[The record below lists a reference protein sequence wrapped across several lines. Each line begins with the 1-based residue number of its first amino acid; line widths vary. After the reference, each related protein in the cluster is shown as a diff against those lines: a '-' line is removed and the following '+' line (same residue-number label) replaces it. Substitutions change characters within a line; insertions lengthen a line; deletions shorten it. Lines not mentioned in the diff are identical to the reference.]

1 MDNFESKRKK
11 KSRSN
16 DMDHDDEESLNEN
29 EEPEWLSKK
38 LARNKSNKSRYPALS
53 RPIIL
58 VCNDGFAKALF
69 PLKDIV
75 IKLKVPS
82 SSRDRLNARI

>member
-1 MDNFESKRKK
+1 
-11 KSRSN
+11 
-16 DMDHDDEESLNEN
+16 
-29 EEPEWLSKK
+29 
-38 LARNKSNKSRYPALS
+38 LS

-58 VCNDGFAKALF
+58 VCNDGFAKALY

-82 SSRDRLNARI
+82 ASKDRLSDRMTEILRLEGIRDLSNSVKMAIIE

>member
-1 MDNFESKRKK
+1 
-11 KSRSN
+11 
-16 DMDHDDEESLNEN
+16 
-29 EEPEWLSKK
+29 
-38 LARNKSNKSRYPALS
+38 LS

-58 VCNDGFAKALF
+58 VCNDGYAKALY

-82 SSRDRLNARI
+82 ASKDRLSERMTEILRLEGIRDLSNSVKMAIIE